1 MKRPTIIS
9 LGEVLWD
16 LFPDGERFGGAPAN
30 FACHAAIQGADVT
43 MVSAVGDDRNGHDAI
58 GILSGY
64 GIDVSLIQII
74 PDAPTGTV
82 GVALDNNGKP
92 TFTIHQGS
100 AWDRLA
106 WNDELASRITTAD
119 AVYFGTLG
127 QRDVISRATIRR
139 AVQAAAVARIP
150 RVLDI
155 NLRPPFFDPEMI
167 RDSVQLA
174 SILKLSDDELAEV
187 CSACGISVIDQSN
200 VMLQGLLEFGSLDMV
215 VLTRGANGAVLVT
228 PDDTVSQ
235 NGISANVI
243 DTVGAGDSF
252 TAAFLINELRGERH
266 DQNLQRSCEIAA
278 AACAHSGAVP
288 ATRRIKSNHNDISDR
303 GALT

>member
-43 MVSAVGDDRNGHDAI
+43 MLSAVGDDKHGHDAM
-58 GILSGY
+58 GILSAY
-64 GIDVSLIQII
+64 GIDVSLMQVI

-100 AWDRLA
+100 AWDRII
-106 WNDELASRITTAD
+106 WNDAIASRITTAD
-119 AVYFGTLG
+119 AVSFGTLG
-127 QRDVISRATIRR
+127 QRDAVSRATICRT
-139 AVQAAAVARIP
+139 VQAAATKGIP
-150 RVLDI
+150 CILDI
-155 NLRPPFFDPEMI
+155 NLRPPFFDAEMI

-174 SILKLSDDELAEV
+174 SVLKLSDDELVEV
-187 CSACGISVIDQSN
+187 CSACSISETDQPEGD
-200 VMLQGLLEFGSLDMV
+200 LRGLLEFGSLDMV
-215 VLTRGANGAVLVT
+215 VLTRGKDGAVLVT
-228 PDDTVSQ
+228 PDDTVTQ

-252 TAAFLINELRGERH
+252 TAAFLIGELRGEPRK
-266 DQNLQRSCEIAA
+266 QNLRKSCEIAA
-278 AACAHSGAVP
+278 ATCTHAGAVP
-288 ATRRIKSNHNDISDR
+288 ETKRNSEKHI
-303 GALT
+303 GP